1 MATEWVGPTRPK
13 GALQGRP
20 RAALPTPGQPL
31 ATWGSGH
38 LPCCS
43 GWVWGSINAGRGGAG
58 RGQGSTFPFRRL
70 WDAGHWSAPSSV
82 TGTEKLRGSLPLPLA
97 HHLLCSIAQFIQLH
111 RAGQVTQQP
120 NHPKGEAGVDSSLDS
135 DGQSPP
141 GAPNQAESR
150 PDGQR
155 TQGTGWGSVGPGE
168 MREGSREITPEPQGL
183 NVTFKTTPGSHS
195 TPRPP
200 EKAIT
205 LQGRF
210 PVSGSAPSGQSS
222 KALGIHGFV
231 N

>member
-82 TGTEKLRGSLPLPLA
+82 TGTEKLRGSPPLPLA

-141 GAPNQAESR
+141 GAPNPSGEQ
-150 PDGQR
+150 
-155 TQGTGWGSVGPGE
+155 TGWPEDPGHGLGVCGSGRDARRQQRNHP
-168 MREGSREITPEPQGL
+168 RTTGSKRHFQNNSRLPLYPKTP
-183 NVTFKTTPGSHS
+183 
-195 TPRPP
+195 
-200 EKAIT
+200 
-205 LQGRF
+205 
-210 PVSGSAPSGQSS
+210 
-222 KALGIHGFV
+222 
-231 N
+231 